1 MADNDAQ
8 KPHPLTH
15 RIPYIQEKDTGKFV
29 EEKSIIMA
37 TYILC
42 GFANFASIGIQI
54 GGIGALVPDRKG
66 VLSTLG
72 VKALIGGTLASLFTA
87 VLVGVIL

>member
-1 MADNDAQ
+1 M
-8 KPHPLTH
+8 
-15 RIPYIQEKDTGKFV
+15 KDGLKFT

-54 GGIGALVPDRKG
+54 GGIGSLAPNRKG
-66 VLSTLG
+66 VLSELG
-72 VKALIGGTLASLFTA
+72 IRALIGGTLASLFTA
-87 VLVGVIL
+87 VIVGVIL

>member
-1 MADNDAQ
+1 M
-8 KPHPLTH
+8 
-15 RIPYIQEKDTGKFV
+15 KDTGKFV

-66 VLSTLG
+66 VLSSLG
-72 VKALIGGTLASLFTA
+72 IQALIGGTLASLFTA